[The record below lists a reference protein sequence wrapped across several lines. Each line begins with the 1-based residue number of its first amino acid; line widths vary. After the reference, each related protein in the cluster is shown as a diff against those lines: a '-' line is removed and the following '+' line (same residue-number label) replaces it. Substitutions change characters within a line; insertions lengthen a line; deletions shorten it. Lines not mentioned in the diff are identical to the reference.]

1 MTGAIAKKALPS
13 GELGCLISALR
24 GLDQFDFDDVGP
36 GDSPVSFVGQNRPP
50 FIGHV
55 AAECLGRREFQK
67 LDLKRLAVC
76 SAAPRALENPA
87 AVLGNEAQNPVL
99 VGGEGVVGAWS
110 RPQQDTKGQAHR
122 RPREPQHDIWPD
134 KDSSIAAKYPIAAL
148 AGPSPLHPWNGSADG
163 GRAAGMVPVVDGQSV
178 PDSRAA

>member
-1 MTGAIAKKALPS
+1 MTGAIAKEALPS

-24 GLDQFDFDDVGP
+24 RLDQFDFDDVGP
-36 GDSPVSFVGQNRPP
+36 GDSPVSFVGQNRPA

-55 AAECLGRREFQK
+55 VAERLGRGEFQK

-87 AVLGNEAQNPVL
+87 AVLGNKAQNPVL

-122 RPREPQHDIWPD
+122 RTRQPQNDIWPD
-134 KDSSIAAKYPIAAL
+134 KDSSIAAKYPIGTL
-148 AGPSPLHPWNGSADG
+148 AGPSALDRGTGLS
-163 GRAAGMVPVVDGQSV
+163 
-178 PDSRAA
+178 